1 MALND
6 NATLVIN
13 TGNYLTAEP
22 GTAIPADLSAIPAIT
37 WENIGHTSLDAIFSQ
52 TTEGGEATI
61 LGTLQNKSLRTS
73 RSTKTDT
80 FGITVQQFDTP
91 TLKLY
96 HGSNAV
102 VNTDGTIGVPQNPVP
117 TVKAFLAVFVD
128 GENIFAIYVPKA
140 EILGGEAMSF
150 EDTESLS
157 GLPLNITPLVLGT
170 NQFAYAVTPLGDA
183 APAPAA

>member
-13 TGNYLTAEP
+13 TGNYFTAEP
-22 GTAIPADLSAIPAIT
+22 GSELPADLAAIPLGT
-37 WENIGHTSLDAIFSQ
+37 WENVGHTSLDSIFGQ

-80 FGITVQQFDTP
+80 FNITVQQFDTA
-91 TLKLY
+91 TLKLF
-96 HGSNAV
+96 HGSNAIT
-102 VNTDGTIGVPQNPVP
+102 NADGTLGVPQNPVP

-128 GENIFAIYVPKA
+128 GTNIFAIYVPKA
-140 EILGGEAMSF
+140 EILGAEAMSF
-150 EDTESLS
+150 EDTESLA
-157 GLPLNITPLVLGT
+157 GLPLSITPLVHGT

-183 APAPAA
+183 PVVP